1 MIGFSWLRGYSAVW
15 FLAWS
20 VADLPTVP
28 AILLFF
34 GYTYWKQYWLQNF
47 HTKDYSCS
55 NREINDAIRSNVTY
69 TTTLNLGSYSSIYLN
84 ALEKLH
90 LHSQGHHSV
99 EIYQFLSVS
108 FLSSC
113 QHPWCSSLTQ
123 LRGSLSP
130 LFLIQEHSCNN

>member
-90 LHSQGHHSV
+90 LHSQAPMVFITHSATRF
-99 EIYQFLSVS
+99 IVS
-108 FLSSC
+108 FVS
-113 QHPWCSSLTQ
+113 HT
-123 LRGSLSP
+123 RT
-130 LFLIQEHSCNN
+130 FL

>member
-34 GYTYWKQYWLQNF
+34 G
-47 HTKDYSCS
+47 
-55 NREINDAIRSNVTY
+55 INDAIRSNVTY